1 MSLIIVPVGERPCIA
16 RSHAPAP
23 GAGLRLSAAIAAV
36 LATFLALVA
45 PAAAQTI
52 DLRPKFTV
60 GRDFRLTLVTEE
72 TTTLSGELLPEAS
85 KSSRR
90 GEFQMLLKPVVTE
103 GDTSLVDLTFE
114 RVKYSLVDGETK
126 ATFDSTQAPKT
137 DEDKTLAE
145 ALKPFVNATLKV
157 RFDKDGNITG
167 MEGGDQ
173 ILGGGAMGSVGQQLG
188 SVGGLN
194 NLLGPVINVKNTKG
208 QVKVGEKWTAES
220 RLGDMGIG
228 QFKVKTDYHA
238 KGMRNGLAEIAFD
251 GKIDSDSESMSTA
264 MKLKN
269 STYKGTYLW
278 DTEMGMLKS
287 MEMDQVLTIEQSL
300 DANNKGKPDMSV
312 QRTAK
317 TRVTRQDARK

>member
-1 MSLIIVPVGERPCIA
+1 MRPIVLPNVPSL
-16 RSHAPAP
+16 PAFF
-23 GAGLRLSAAIAAV
+23 AAL
-36 LATFLALVA
+36 LATLFAVVA

-72 TTTLSGELLPEAS
+72 TTTMSGELLGPDAS
-85 KSSRR
+85 KNSRR
-90 GEFQMLLKPVVTE
+90 GEFQLLLKPVVTE
-103 GDTSLVDLTFE
+103 GETSLVDLTFE
-114 RVKYSLVDGETK
+114 RIKYSLTDGDTK

-137 DEDKTLAE
+137 DADKTLAE
-145 ALKPFVNATLKV
+145 ALKPFVNATLKL
-157 RFDKDGNITG
+157 RFDKDGNITS

-188 SVGGLN
+188 SIAGLN
-194 NLLGPVINVKNTKG
+194 NLLGPVVNLKNTKG
-208 QVKVGEKWTAES
+208 QVKVGEKWSTES
-220 RLGDMGIG
+220 RLGEMGIG
-228 QFKVKTDYHA
+228 QFKIKTDYHA

-251 GKIDSDSESMSTA
+251 GKLDSDSEGMSA
-264 MKLKN
+264 AIKLKN

-278 DTEMGMLKS
+278 DTEMGMIKS

-300 DANNKGKPDMSV
+300 DDNNKGKPDMSI